1 MLLSKPIQSS
11 FPGICVKSDAKWIH
25 MPAQKGIRREMQR
38 QWEYLPIDR
47 PQAEVGSLLA
57 FERRATEDG

>member
-1 MLLSKPIQSS
+1 
-11 FPGICVKSDAKWIH
+11 